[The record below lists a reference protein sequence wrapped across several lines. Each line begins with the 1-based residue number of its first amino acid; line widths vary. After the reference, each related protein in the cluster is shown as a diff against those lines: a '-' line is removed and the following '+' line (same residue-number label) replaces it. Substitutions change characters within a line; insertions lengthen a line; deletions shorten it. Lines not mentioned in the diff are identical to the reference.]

1 MDSALQK
8 RIERAHVLHS
18 AGHGTSEIAQ
28 QYKVTTR
35 TVRRWLA
42 TTIDD
47 EVQEQIELA
56 SKEDLEKFAVS
67 AWRNVHKLVRQI
79 EEKLDAGEFKSKDL
93 AITLGILID
102 KVRQIAPS
110 VVEEE
115 TETVKTVFTMTCPA
129 KEEERARELFE
140 EWKTK
145 YLAGETIKSLT
156 GEVIGEVTTIEE
168 TVEDADIE
176 EVE

>member
-102 KVRQIAPS
+102 KVRQISPQT
-110 VVEEE
+110 VEEE
-115 TETVKTVFTMTCPA
+115 TETVKTVFEMYCPA
-129 KEEERARELFE
+129 KEEQRARELFE
-140 EWKTK
+140 TWKAK
-145 YLAGETIKSLT
+145 YLA
-156 GEVIGEVTTIEE
+156 GEVIGEVTAIEE